1 MKGRK
6 KVMATSK
13 KTVTKKAGTKT
24 AAKKAAPAKVGTK
37 KTAAAK
43 KAVTKKA
50 AVDQPAIKKGS
61 KFACQVCGFAITVD
75 RVCGCIEEAYLVCCE
90 TPMKHK
96 RPSVKKK

>member
-1 MKGRK
+1 
-6 KVMATSK
+6 MATSK
-13 KTVTKKAGTKT
+13 KAVAKKAVTKKIT
-24 AAKKAAPAKVGTK
+24 AKKAAPAKVGTK
-37 KTAAAK
+37 KTAVAK